1 MATEEEVI
9 DRGDFFEESNEDETE
24 EMEGEEDEGS
34 QESDSDDDD
43 DDSED
48 DEDADETGGDESDEE
63 EEVAPPKKEPRIPK
77 SRFDEI
83 NNRMKDANERNLWLE
98 EQLEKLINQQSQQQ
112 KTAPREPEAP
122 SYDYDTAEE
131 EYITLI
137 INGDIAKATKL
148 RNDINAHRQ
157 SDLAILI
164 SGIEN
169 KASDNAKSQSG
180 LLLEKERFESSIV
193 NMEKTYPFL
202 NHKDK
207 AYNEEAVETVN
218 TLLAGY
224 LAAGKG
230 KVESLQLAIKKVLP
244 LYEKKVTTKTT
255 LGDQRKTEAGKK
267 AAAASKQQ
275 PTKQK
280 TTTRTSDMGKANI
293 NTMSDRDFSKL
304 TAKEKSILR
313 GD

>member
-1 MATEEEVI
+1 MSEEEVV
-9 DRGDFFEESNEDETE
+9 DRGDFFEGSDEDEVE
-24 EMEGEEDEGS
+24 ELENEEV
-34 QESDSDDDD
+34 ESE
-43 DDSED
+43 ED
-48 DEDADETGGDESDEE
+48 DEESEGDDEESEEEVEEE
-63 EEVAPPKKEPRIPK
+63 EEVVVPKKEPRIPK

-83 NNRMKDANERNLWLE
+83 NNRMKEANERNLWLE
-98 EQLEKLINQQSQQQ
+98 EQLEKLINNSQQQ
-112 KTAPREPEAP
+112 QQRAEPKAPEVPK
-122 SYDYDTAEE
+122 YDYDAAEE
-131 EYITLI
+131 EYINLI
-137 INGDIAKATKL
+137 IGGDITKATKL
-148 RNDINAHRQ
+148 RNEINAFHQ
-157 SDLAILI
+157 KDLQEMI
-164 SGIEN
+164 SGIKSE
-169 KASDNAKSQSG
+169 ASDNAKSQSSQ
-180 LLLEKERFESSIV
+180 LLEKERFESSIN
-193 NMEKTYPFL
+193 NMEAKYPFL
-202 NHKDK
+202 NHKAK

-244 LYEKKVTTKTT
+244 LYEKKEGTKVS

-267 AAAASKQQ
+267 AALASKQQ

-280 TTTRTSDMGKANI
+280 ITTRTSDMGKVNV

>member
-1 MATEEEVI
+1 MAIEEEVI
-9 DRGDFFEESNEDETE
+9 DRGDFFEGTDDDENEEIEDDQEDEESNE
-24 EMEGEEDEGS
+24 
-34 QESDSDDDD
+34 DD
-43 DDSED
+43 DDSEG
-48 DEDADETGGDESDEE
+48 DEDSDEDGGYENEEE
-63 EEVAPPKKEPRIPK
+63 EEVTPPKKEPRIPK

-112 KTAPREPEAP
+112 KQSEPKVPEAP
-122 SYDYDTAEE
+122 KYDYDAAEE
-131 EYITLI
+131 EYINLI
-137 INGDIAKATKL
+137 IGGDIAKATKL
-148 RNDINAHRQ
+148 RNDINKFRQ
-157 SDLAILI
+157 KDLELLI

-169 KASDNAKSQSG
+169 KANDNAKSTSS
-180 LLLEKERFESSIV
+180 LLLEKERFESSIT
-193 NMEKTYPFL
+193 NMESKYPFL

-207 AYNEEAVETVN
+207 SYNEEAVETVN

-244 LYEKKVTTKTT
+244 LYEKKGVDKPT
-255 LGDQRKTEAGKK
+255 LGNQRKVEAGKK

-275 PTKQK
+275 PAKQK
-280 TTTRTSDMGKANI
+280 TNTRTSDMGKVNV
-293 NTMSDRDFSKL
+293 NTMTDRDFSKL